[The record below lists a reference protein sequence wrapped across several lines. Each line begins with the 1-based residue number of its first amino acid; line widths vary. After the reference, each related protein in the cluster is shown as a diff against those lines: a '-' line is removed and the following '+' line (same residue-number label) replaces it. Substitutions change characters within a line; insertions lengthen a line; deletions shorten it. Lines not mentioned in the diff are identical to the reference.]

1 MSDGAK
7 HSLLSPSS
15 SHRWINCAPSARLT
29 ENYPDA
35 RSGYADEGTQAHAV
49 AEAKLRYRL
58 GQPNAPPRCD
68 DVEMDEHT
76 DDYVAFVMEQLDELS
91 DPKVYV
97 EQRVDCSKWVPA
109 CSGTCDT
116 LILSDGILHVIDL
129 KYGRGVKVDAEDNDQ
144 LRIYALGAL
153 ELFDFLYPIHTI
165 RMSIFQPRLA
175 NCSTCEESREEL
187 EKWAELLL
195 KPAADLAW
203 CGKGDYK
210 AGAHCQFCKAKA
222 ECRERANT
230 NMALASYDF
239 TEPALLENDE
249 IALILSK
256 IDELVAWASDVKD
269 FALAEALKGVRFD
282 GWKVVEGRS
291 NRKYTDEAAVT
302 EAVKQIGLDPF
313 EHKILGVTAMATLL
327 GKKRF
332 EETVGV
338 FVEKPQGKPVLV
350 PVTDKRLEINTTTAA
365 EDFADPIE
373 NEEDSYHGKHSK

>member
-49 AEAKLRYRL
+49 AEAKLRYRI
-58 GQPNAPPRCD
+58 GRSDAPPICD

-76 DDYVAFVMEQLDELS
+76 DDYVAFVMEQLYGLS
-91 DPKVYV
+91 DPKVFV
-97 EQRVDCSKWVPA
+97 EQRVDCSNWVPE
-109 CSGTCDT
+109 CSGTCDA
-116 LILSDGILHVIDL
+116 LILSDGTLHVIDL
-129 KYGRGVKVDAEDNDQ
+129 KYGRGVKVDAEENDQ

-153 ELFDFLYPIHTI
+153 EQFGFLYPIHTI

-175 NCSTCEESREEL
+175 NCCTWEVSREEI
-187 EKWAELLL
+187 EKWATLVL

-222 ECRERANT
+222 KCRERAT
-230 NMALASYDF
+230 VNMALAAYDF

-249 IALILSK
+249 IAIILAK
-256 IDELVAWASDVKD
+256 IDDLVSWASDVKD

-291 NRKYTDEAAVT
+291 NRKYTDETAVT
-302 EAVKQIGLDPF
+302 EAVRQIGLDPY

-332 EETVGV
+332 EEMVGG

-350 PVTDKRLEINTTTAA
+350 PMTDKRQEINTTTAA

-373 NEEDSYHGKHSK
+373 NEEDL

>member
-1 MSDGAK
+1 MSDAAK

-29 ENYPDA
+29 EHYPDA

-76 DDYVAFVMEQLDELS
+76 DDYVAFVMEQLDGLS
-91 DPKVYV
+91 DPKVFV
-97 EQRVDCSKWVPA
+97 EQRVDCSNWVPE
-109 CSGTCDT
+109 CSGTCDG

-129 KYGRGVKVDAEDNDQ
+129 KYGRGVKVDAEENDQ

-153 ELFDFLYPIHTI
+153 EMFGFLYPIHTI

-175 NCSTCEESREEL
+175 NCCTWEVSREEI
-187 EKWAELLL
+187 EKWATLVL

-210 AGAHCQFCKAKA
+210 AGSHCQFCKAKA
-222 ECRERANT
+222 ECRERANA
-230 NMALASYDF
+230 NMAIAAYDF
-239 TEPALLENDE
+239 TEPALLKNDE

-291 NRKYTDEAAVT
+291 NRKYADEAAVT
-302 EAVKQIGLDPF
+302 EAVKRIGLDPY

-332 EETVGV
+332 EETVSV

-365 EDFADPIE
+365 DDFADPIE
-373 NEEDSYHGKHSK
+373 NEEDS